1 MNTDAI
7 AEIAEDILHELRA
20 IRQLL
25 EDQQQRDP
33 ATVAAE
39 LAEMAKLAKDPAAF
53 IRNELEGMQKR

>member
-33 ATVAAE
+33 ATAAAE
-39 LAEMAKLAKDPAAF
+39 LAEMAKLAKDPAEF
-53 IRNELEGMQKR
+53 VRKELEARKP